1 MGSIVKFKRDSH
13 LQRIRAH
20 YLDDKIQLSEL
31 EEDQLKRLKFVFS
44 LRLNNK
50 YSRQQAVKKCQD
62 EFNVSAATAYRD
74 YAAATY
80 IFGELDDVDNRG
92 ERMVLREE
100 YWFLYQQNL
109 KERNWAEAKKALDSY
124 RELFDFSD
132 RDGEMEPDKI
142 AAHNYYMKISK
153 QLEKA
158 ILKTV
163 DGGVINLNDVD
174 VEDVDYKEVTD
185 EGSQ

>member
-1 MGSIVKFKRDSH
+1 MGNIVKFTRDSH

-20 YLDDKIQLSEL
+20 YLDEKIKLTDEEERQLA
-31 EEDQLKRLKFVFS
+31 RLKFVFS

-50 YSRQQAVKKCQD
+50 FSRQQAVKKCQD
-62 EFNVSAATAYRD
+62 EFNVSPATAYRD

-92 ERMVLREE
+92 ERMILREE

-109 KERNWAEAKKALDSY
+109 KDRNWAEAKKALDSY
-124 RELFDFSD
+124 RELFDFNAK
-132 RDGEMEPDKI
+132 DGEVEPDKI
-142 AAHNYYMKISK
+142 AAHNYLMKISK
-153 QLEKA
+153 QLEKVVVQQV
-158 ILKTV
+158 K
-163 DGGVINLNDVD
+163 GGVINLNDID

-185 EGSQ
+185 EGD